1 MKLEDL
7 PNKNIYQ
14 VPQHYFDKL
23 PGRVMK
29 RVQDNKPEEQLSEWA
44 LWRYSYSRIAL
55 AGLVL
60 MLTFTFIFLLSSQ
73 PALNASSTDLL
84 SRISNKEAL
93 DYLISSEKLETQ
105 DLSLL
110 SQANTDLSHEFIQ
123 VSREDVLRE
132 LEEVELE
139 ELELN

>member
-7 PNKNIYQ
+7 PKRNIYS
-14 VPQHYFDKL
+14 VPPHYFEKL
-23 PGRVMK
+23 PGVVM
-29 RVQDNKPEEQLSEWA
+29 VQVQENIPEEQITLWGK
-44 LWRYSYSRIAL
+44 WRYSYLRSAL

-60 MLTFTFIFLLSSQ
+60 ILTFIFIFRLSSQ
-73 PALNASSTDLL
+73 PALNKTSADLL
-84 SRISNKEAL
+84 ARISDTEAL
-93 DYLISSEKLETQ
+93 DYLLTTEKLETP

-123 VSREDVLRE
+123 LSRADVLQE

-139 ELELN
+139 QSDLN